1 MSTVLEIESAIE
13 KLSPQE
19 TRQLAE
25 WLSARTAKPAAD
37 SRLEKFRQARGIW
50 KDRNDL
56 PDLQTLRR
64 EFDRSH
70 QS

>member
-19 TRQLAE
+19 ARQLVE
-25 WLSARTAKPAAD
+25 WLSARTVKLTAAA
-37 SRLEKFRQARGIW
+37 RLEKFRQARGLW
-50 KDRNDL
+50 KDRDDL
-56 PDLQTLRR
+56 PDLQAMRR
-64 EFDRSH
+64 EFDRRH

>member
-19 TRQLAE
+19 ARQLVE
-25 WLSARTAKPAAD
+25 WISTRTAKQSVT

-56 PDLQTLRR
+56 PDLQTMRR
-64 EFDRSH
+64 EFDRCH